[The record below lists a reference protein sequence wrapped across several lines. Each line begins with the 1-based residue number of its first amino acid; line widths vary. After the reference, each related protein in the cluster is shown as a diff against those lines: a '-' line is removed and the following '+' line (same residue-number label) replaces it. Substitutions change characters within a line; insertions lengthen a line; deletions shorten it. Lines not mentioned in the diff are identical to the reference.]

1 MDRPKPHD
9 ELESIEMQL
18 LLEAVARHYGFD
30 FRDYSPASLKRR
42 IANFVTAEQLTTVSG
57 LQEKVLHD
65 RAYMERFL
73 FTLSVNVS
81 AMFRDPDFFRAF
93 REQVVPWLRTYPFVR
108 IWCAGCSTG
117 EEIYSL
123 AILLQEEGL
132 YDRCRIYATDV
143 NEAVLRKAKEGIF
156 PLALMREYT
165 INYLKAGSQ
174 GSFSDYYTAAYDH
187 AIFRPSLKKNVV
199 FAQHNLV
206 SDRAFNQF
214 NVIWCRNVMIYFNA
228 SLQAHVHHL
237 LHESLIPFGI
247 LCLGRKESLRFTP
260 HEKGYEA
267 LASDEKI
274 YRRIR

>member
-1 MDRPKPHD
+1 
-9 ELESIEMQL
+9 
-18 LLEAVARHYGFD
+18 
-30 FRDYSPASLKRR
+30 
-42 IANFVTAEQLTTVSG
+42 
-57 LQEKVLHD
+57 
-65 RAYMERFL
+65 
-73 FTLSVNVS
+73 
-81 AMFRDPDFFRAF
+81 
-93 REQVVPWLRTYPFVR
+93 
-108 IWCAGCSTG
+108 
-117 EEIYSL
+117 
-123 AILLQEEGL
+123 L
-132 YDRCRIYATDV
+132 YDRCRIYATDM

>member
-1 MDRPKPHD
+1 VHTPKLSD

-42 IANFVTAEQLTTVSG
+42 IANFVKAERLTTVSG

-65 RAYMERFL
+65 CGCMERML
-73 FTLSVNVS
+73 LALSVNVS
-81 AMFRDPDFFRAF
+81 AMFRDPGFFCAF
-93 REQVVPWLRTYPFVR
+93 REQVVPWLRTYPFIR

-117 EEIYSL
+117 EEVYSI
-123 AILLQEEGL
+123 AILLQEDGL
-132 YDRCRIYATDV
+132 YDRCRIYATDM

-156 PLALMREYT
+156 PLALMQEYT
-165 INYLKAGSQ
+165 TNYLKAGSK

-187 AIFRPSLKKNVV
+187 AIVRPSLKKNVV

-206 SDRAFNQF
+206 TDGAFNQF

-228 SLQAHVHHL
+228 SLQAHVHRL
-237 LHESLIPFGI
+237 LYESLIPFGI
-247 LCLGRKESLRFTP
+247 LCLGRKEALRLTP
-260 HEKGYEA
+260 HEKDYEA
-267 LASDEKI
+267 LATGEKI